1 MGDYNTIHRGEDRM
15 VGSPVTDAEIRY
27 FNDYLRDT
35 SMTILKHIGRDFTWT
50 NGHTYNRIDWALVN
64 TR

>member
-1 MGDYNTIHRGEDRM
+1 VITIHKGEDRI
-15 VGSPVTDAEIRY
+15 VGSPVIDAEIRD
-27 FNDYLRDT
+27 FDDYLRDT

-50 NGHTYNRIDWALVN
+50 NGHTNSRIDWALVN